1 MSEHFRK
8 DAPHYEF
15 STVRIRLDEWLED
28 RSSGTLFGPKGCG
41 KDTFLKDYFTP
52 KKNRALA
59 ADTNKP
65 TIVLVWEGTTLRHR
79 KDLDD
84 LLACAFQEGFS
95 YLKEQGLIDPALET
109 LLTTA
114 GGASAQSC
122 AQEWKKRRYCFVLVV
137 LGFHNFICN
146 IDGCQA
152 DSIQQVNILK
162 NSDAPL
168 RMIVTND
175 YLYTAQYCPAMED
188 LAGSSI
194 FNNLSLN
201 QFTFSKNRPRPQEF
215 SQYLGRIYR
224 GGDASPFTPEEEHWL
239 LEMTGG
245 FPAIVPD
252 AAEALLL
259 AKEDGLE
266 GQDAFE
272 DCIRTCML
280 PEETVY
286 LLLSQWLKDL
296 DDREF
301 EILTQISHF
310 GLSGADEED
319 VDRPQSVQRGLVYTD
334 RRSRRWRLCIGL
346 LREMLASDMWNPR
359 HTAPSAPA
367 DAPSTTPEQAAPSVI
382 NYVTNYNISGSVTS
396 TNVQGDLNQVN
407 NNIVV
412 TSREDWSTLFDSVYQ
427 LNQGSEGA
435 GRAQLTDSLGKI
447 QYLPEA
453 ATEEEATE
461 WFEENGRNMADGLDE
476 MFSGKNISLD
486 DMFNQLLQS
495 ADQDLFPSHVTE
507 LVNRLPESSALIF
520 KQGVIVDRMFTGLLH
535 SFDKDDQLDFSPCGL
550 MYGLLL
556 EQRMKEALFPFYRA
570 DQVIGSWLVNKKNPA
585 LSSWNSPKL
594 KAKKIT
600 IGNFYGGLDGK
611 HFSNRMAALS
621 RQANYPQNA
630 GWWDKT
636 YRDFARAGD
645 LRNNAAHS
653 TRLTISSLDEL
664 RRLVL
669 GHDGQ
674 VSESLIN
681 RIGVFCQLDARLGY
695 HNPNQISVAQDWQN
709 AVSLH
714 SYTSFP
720 VVSSEG

>member
-1 MSEHFRK
+1 
-8 DAPHYEF
+8 
-15 STVRIRLDEWLED
+15 
-28 RSSGTLFGPKGCG
+28 
-41 KDTFLKDYFTP
+41 
-52 KKNRALA
+52 
-59 ADTNKP
+59 
-65 TIVLVWEGTTLRHR
+65 
-79 KDLDD
+79 
-84 LLACAFQEGFS
+84 
-95 YLKEQGLIDPALET
+95 
-109 LLTTA
+109 
-114 GGASAQSC
+114 
-122 AQEWKKRRYCFVLVV
+122 
-137 LGFHNFICN
+137 
-146 IDGCQA
+146 
-152 DSIQQVNILK
+152 
-162 NSDAPL
+162 
-168 RMIVTND
+168 
-175 YLYTAQYCPAMED
+175 
-188 LAGSSI
+188 
-194 FNNLSLN
+194 
-201 QFTFSKNRPRPQEF
+201 
-215 SQYLGRIYR
+215 
-224 GGDASPFTPEEEHWL
+224 
-239 LEMTGG
+239 
-245 FPAIVPD
+245 
-252 AAEALLL
+252 
-259 AKEDGLE
+259 
-266 GQDAFE
+266 
-272 DCIRTCML
+272 ML

-301 EILTQISHF
+301 EILTRISHF

-319 VDRPQSVQRGLVYTD
+319 VDRPQSVQRGLCVY
-334 RRSRRWRLCIGL
+334 RSPQPP
-346 LREMLASDMWNPR
+346 LAALHRPAAGDAGQRHVEPPPHRPFSPR
-359 HTAPSAPA
+359 IRPVHH
-367 DAPSTTPEQAAPSVI
+367 PEQAAPSVI

-461 WFEENGRNMADGLDE
+461 WFEENSRNMADGLDE
-476 MFSGKNISLD
+476 MFNGKNISLD

-495 ADQDLFPSHVTE
+495 ADQDLFPAHVTE

-535 SFDKDDQLDFSPCGL
+535 SFDKDDQLDFF
-550 MYGLLL
+550 
-556 EQRMKEALFPFYRA
+556 ALRA
-570 DQVIGSWLVNKKNPA
+570 DVRPAAGTAHEGSPVPVLPGRPGDRQLACKQKNPA

-664 RRLVL
+664 RCLVL